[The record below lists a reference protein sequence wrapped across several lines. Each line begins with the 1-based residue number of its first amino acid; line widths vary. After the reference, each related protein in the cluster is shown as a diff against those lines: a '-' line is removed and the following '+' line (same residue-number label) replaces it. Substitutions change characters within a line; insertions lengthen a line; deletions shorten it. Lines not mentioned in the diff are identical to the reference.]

1 MKYYFRV
8 IFVMIVLTTNLF
20 AQNETGPY
28 ARIAVLRPN
37 DGKTIEF
44 ESGYIRHLE
53 WHRQAKDSFVW
64 YGWNIWAGERQ
75 RWFIYA
81 TFGHSVDDFD
91 HAVNPADD
99 ERDNVMNVVPHA
111 QFVEN
116 GLYEFLPQLSRGTG
130 EPQPTPRVEFT
141 TVTIMPGAT
150 KSFESALAAQ
160 QSKIQN
166 ETLWYR
172 MIAGGATPRYVRL
185 RPRQSFSEII
195 DEKNEQGFDDQT
207 NKMIEKITIEILNLK
222 PTMSYGVVT
231 PSK

>member
-1 MKYYFRV
+1 MKYLV
-8 IFVMIVLTTNLF
+8 IGILLLIALPLIVI
-20 AQNETGPY
+20 AENEQGPY

-37 DGKTIEF
+37 DGQTVDF
-44 ESGYIRHLE
+44 EAGYIRHLE

-81 TFGHSVDDFD
+81 TFGHTVDDFD
-91 HAVNPADD
+91 RVVNPADD
-99 ERDNVMNVVPHA
+99 ERDNVMNVVPYA

-141 TVTIMPGAT
+141 TVTLAPGTANT
-150 KSFESALAAQ
+150 FESAIAAQ
-160 QSKIQN
+160 QSKLQN

-185 RPRQSFSEII
+185 RPRQSLSEII
-195 DEKNEQGFDDQT
+195 DGENEQGFDDQI